1 METERDAIL
10 KRRQELRSE
19 FDSLYDRVS
28 AILFEED
35 PGGVNFEINPD
46 EYECEVDLILPLLP
60 SCSSVSDVQRV
71 LYDVLLRMFD
81 EETVKNADRLE
92 RIAGLIWTEASSV
105 SGVRR
110 PTSR

>member
-10 KRRQELRSE
+10 RRRKELRSE
-19 FDSLYDRVS
+19 FGDLYDRVS
-28 AILFEED
+28 AILFKED

-46 EYECEVDLILPLLP
+46 EYESEVDMVLPRLP
-60 SCSSVSDVQRV
+60 SCSSVADVQVV
-71 LYDVLLRMFD
+71 LYDVLLKMFD
-81 EETVKNADRLE
+81 EETVKGPDRLA
-92 RIAGLIWTEASSV
+92 RIAGLIWAEASSV